1 MHDATNMLHNAELV
15 GFVAGFGT
23 TFAAVPDLVRMLK
36 HRSSRGMSPVMPALM
51 AVFQVIWMYY
61 GVLIESRPVVWWN
74 IVAVAVNSMSVIAF
88 ALFSRRDRDPAL
100 K

>member
-1 MHDATNMLHNAELV
+1 
-15 GFVAGFGT
+15 VAGFGT

-74 IVAVAVNSMSVIAF
+74 IVAFAVNSMSVISPF
-88 ALFSRRDRDPAL
+88 ALFFRAATEIPCPQ